1 VVVTYTASEATE
13 EAGIVQIP
21 REEVLRVLHRAGMT
35 ESADA
40 LAGVLPEIVD
50 LNRDGELLAR
60 HGVSHDDL
68 ISRLGGSP

>member
-1 VVVTYTASEATE
+1 
-13 EAGIVQIP
+13 
-21 REEVLRVLHRAGMT
+21 MT